1 MENNQDEK
9 KNAVIKWMDEYI
21 DTFIVSS
28 SSEISGYVYKLR
40 EQNPKI
46 SDID

>member
-21 DTFIVSS
+21 DTFIVS
-28 SSEISGYVYKLR
+28 GVFKR
-40 EQNPKI
+40 
-46 SDID
+46 